1 MPSQPELMWALALLL
16 LVFLS
21 GRSLRPTLRSAA
33 FCEHF
38 SDCAVTGTNGS
49 PHQHHGRERAL
60 PDHWDHLWLLSLRPS
75 VNPYQV
81 ANELGYQNLGEVV
94 AFPGHFV
101 FRSRQKARCR
111 QLFSLAL
118 ILDGPRKE
126 KGCIDFFSLHTSHL
140 SSFSFST
147 AHDYPSKAS
156 FTAWSTVHG
165 VLCRSKYTASLFLI
179 TL

>member
-1 MPSQPELMWALALLL
+1 MSWDNGRTGVFLVPSQPELMWALALLL

-21 GRSLRPTLRSAA
+21 GRSLRPTLQSTV

-111 QLFSLAL
+111 QLVSLDL
-118 ILDGPRKE
+118 ILEAPRKE
-126 KGCIDFFSLHTSHL
+126 KGRIDFFSLPQSPEL
-140 SSFSFST
+140 
-147 AHDYPSKAS
+147 
-156 FTAWSTVHG
+156 
-165 VLCRSKYTASLFLI
+165 LLI
-179 TL
+179 LNSP

>member
-1 MPSQPELMWALALLL
+1 MSWDNGRTGVFLVPSQPELMWALALLL

-21 GRSLRPTLRSAA
+21 GRSLRPTLQSTV

-111 QLFSLAL
+111 QLVSLDQFLKRLVKKKGVSSVFSLL
-118 ILDGPRKE
+118 Q
-126 KGCIDFFSLHTSHL
+126 
-140 SSFSFST
+140 SSPVT
-147 AHDYPSKAS
+147 
-156 FTAWSTVHG
+156 
-165 VLCRSKYTASLFLI
+165 
-179 TL
+179 

>member
-1 MPSQPELMWALALLL
+1 MWALALLL

-21 GRSLRPTLRSAA
+21 GRSLQPTLRSAA

-38 SDCAVTGTNGS
+38 SDCAVTGTHGS

-111 QLFSLAL
+111 QLVSLDLLLEA
-118 ILDGPRKE
+118 PRKE
-126 KGCIDFFSLHTSHL
+126 KGRKGFFSLYHAPVTSAWCVVSLKMHSL
-140 SSFSFST
+140 SLLDNTLKKSSMYSSET
-147 AHDYPSKAS
+147 AYHEHWTY
-156 FTAWSTVHG
+156 
-165 VLCRSKYTASLFLI
+165 YT
-179 TL
+179 T